1 MKRFLLLIIFF
12 TIIAFTMPVKA
23 DIIPLSSKSIKYY
36 GVGVLNMP
44 KSYTVYQYATPES
57 KVLREVNYENIKK
70 SAIVNTVDMR
80 KVSYV
85 AYVPSNNVALLAV
98 ELDPGNGW
106 YSVYLDQQTGET
118 GWVYNDEQGA
128 FCTYKE
134 LFYKYGKPY
143 GIRLFNDLPK
153 EERVIYSAED
163 TNSKVL
169 EQLTYPKY
177 INFTVIRGNWLL
189 ASVNDL
195 SKQAKVGWM
204 NWRNDDGTLNMFPNF
219 KEQP

>member
-1 MKRFLLLIIFF
+1 MKRFVLFIVFIILL
-12 TIIAFTMPVKA
+12 AFTLPVKA
-23 DIIPLSSKSIKYY
+23 DILPLSSRSIKHY

-44 KSYTVYQYATPES
+44 KSYIVYQYPTPES
-57 KVLREVNYENIKK
+57 HILREVNYEDIKR

-85 AYVPSNNVALLAV
+85 AYVPSQNIALLTV
-98 ELDPGNGW
+98 DVDPGNNW
-106 YSVYLDQQTGET
+106 YCVYLDQQTGET
-118 GWVYNDEQGA
+118 GWVYNEDKSS
-128 FCTYKE
+128 FMTYKE
-134 LFYKYGKPY
+134 LFYRYGKPY

-153 EERVIYSAED
+153 EERVIYSSED
-163 TNSKVL
+163 KESKVL

-177 INFTVIRGNWLL
+177 ISFTVIRGNWLL
-189 ASVNDL
+189 ASVNDM